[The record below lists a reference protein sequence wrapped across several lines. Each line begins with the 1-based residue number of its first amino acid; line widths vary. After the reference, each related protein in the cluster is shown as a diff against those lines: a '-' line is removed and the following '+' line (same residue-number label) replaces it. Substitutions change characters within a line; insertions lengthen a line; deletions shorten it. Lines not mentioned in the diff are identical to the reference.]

1 MTQAWNLLSCHL
13 DTWGGFCADAAL
25 PCCRRGLDLK
35 SPRSH
40 AGSRVC
46 QPAGAGAAQRS
57 GCPAGPAGAGAAQ
70 RSGCPAGLARA
81 AGDAAAAGD
90 GSGVQSQAAA
100 GAAAAESQA
109 GHCHGLHQ
117 RAEHAG
123 DCAGVA
129 AGEGLPGI
137 ASNMN
142 VLRVISAEQTL
153 CAPWLV
159 RELQEAE
166 GQALA
171 AIATVRSTLGG
182 WQQVPAQGW
191 TPCLAEADAG
201 AE

>member
-1 MTQAWNLLSCHL
+1 M
-13 DTWGGFCADAAL
+13 
-25 PCCRRGLDLK
+25 
-35 SPRSH
+35 
-40 AGSRVC
+40 
-46 QPAGAGAAQRS
+46 
-57 GCPAGPAGAGAAQ
+57 
-70 RSGCPAGLARA
+70 
-81 AGDAAAAGD
+81 
-90 GSGVQSQAAA
+90 
-100 GAAAAESQA
+100 
-109 GHCHGLHQ
+109 
-117 RAEHAG
+117 
-123 DCAGVA
+123 A

-201 AE
+201 AEYFSLSACGVLWGDRCQQVHCRLECGGAQAEEPLNDRSSHHCAACSCQQELFAMAHIIGQSTHKTVPRWWPGPQHG